1 MDGFMPND
9 KDDLNDSSNA
19 DLDLA
24 LTQNTVPESE
34 ITKED
39 LWNNIGFHRPLG
51 GFFYNLFS

>member
-51 GFFYNLFS
+51 GFLL